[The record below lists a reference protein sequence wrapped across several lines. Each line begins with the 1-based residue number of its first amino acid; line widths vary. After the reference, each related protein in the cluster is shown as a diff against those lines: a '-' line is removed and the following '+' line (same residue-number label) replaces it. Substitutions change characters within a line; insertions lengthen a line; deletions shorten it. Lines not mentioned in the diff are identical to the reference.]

1 MKFTRK
7 LDQWRRAGLIDGD
20 TVQRIEAYERD
31 QSSPVVL
38 YAVGG
43 VGAVAIVL
51 GIVAIVASNWAA
63 IPAHAKLA
71 VDGLVASV
79 LAVAVLRTSSGWAR
93 DVLLMVNYGFV
104 LASMSLIGQIYHLD
118 SGTWRALLAWS
129 AATLPMM
136 SIATGRFA
144 ATLWALGL
152 ASTHL
157 LGFVR
162 FFEWLDESAID
173 QTTLVE
179 FAVVLIGSSPIP
191 YLLFARA
198 GWTRRERPAVS
209 GVFWAVGWLGFAALT
224 LLSASIFYVEIS
236 GRETVIA
243 GPLAMTV
250 VLGVLAALLP
260 RIDKALS
267 ARALIGLRVLLVG
280 GAVTALFALGGG
292 RDDWPVLAAV
302 LQIFW
307 LGWMAWTA
315 LQMGHESL
323 FRLGVAAVCL
333 RLLGVYVE
341 VFGSMLETG
350 FGLIIGGLLTM
361 ALTWFWLR
369 KTRGLAE
376 ALVEPD
382 SAASHVEGSP

>member
-1 MKFTRK
+1 MKLIRK
-7 LDQWRRAGLIDGD
+7 LDEWRRAGLIDGD

-38 YAVGG
+38 YAAGG

-63 IPAHAKLA
+63 IPADVKLA
-71 VDGLVASV
+71 VDGLVAV
-79 LAVAVLRTSSGWAR
+79 ALVVAVLRTGSGWTR

-104 LASMSLIGQIYHLD
+104 LASMSLVAQIYHLD

-129 AATLPMM
+129 VATLPMM
-136 SIATGRFA
+136 LIATGRFA
-144 ATLWALGL
+144 ATLWAIGL
-152 ASTHL
+152 VTTHL
-157 LGFVR
+157 FGFVR
-162 FFEWLDESAID
+162 LFEWLDARGFD
-173 QTTLVE
+173 QTTLLE
-179 FAVVLIGSSPIP
+179 FAVVLISSSPIP
-191 YLLFARA
+191 YLLFARS

-209 GVFWAVGWLGFAALT
+209 GVFWAVGWFGFAVLT
-224 LLSASIFYVEIS
+224 LASASIFYFEIS
-236 GRETVIA
+236 ARETVLA
-243 GPLAMTV
+243 GPLAMTA
-250 VLGVLAALLP
+250 VLGGLAVLLP
-260 RIDKALS
+260 RIDEALS

-280 GAVTALFALGGG
+280 GAVTALVALSGG

-307 LGWMAWTA
+307 MGWMAWTA

-323 FRLGVAAVCL
+323 FRLGVAAVCI

-350 FGLIIGGLLTM
+350 FGLIIGGFLTM

-369 KTRGLAE
+369 KSRGLAE
-376 ALVEPD
+376 ALARPD
-382 SAASHVEGSP
+382 LASNDGEGSP